1 MMGQQLMVGVKK
13 YYLVKQI
20 NYILIKDYKLPD
32 EKVLFR
38 DYINYLK
45 ELKKGNEYEKCK
57 KYWQNRIKDLP
68 PIPDLPTK
76 QNNNSSN
83 KLPEVRKF
91 SRALSI
97 EDYNKLEK
105 ISQKN
110 GITVFYNFINCNL
123 VRLLQDIVINKDF

>member
-1 MMGQQLMVGVKK
+1 M
-13 YYLVKQI
+13 
-20 NYILIKDYKLPD
+20 
-32 EKVLFR
+32 LFR

-45 ELKKGNEYEKCK
+45 ELKKSNEYEKCK

-110 GITVFYNFINCNL
+110 GITVFITLLTVFGKTIARYCNKQRFLINVPEFNRYDVEEGVNNL
-123 VRLLQDIVINKDF
+123 VGECSSFLLF